1 MPRMI
6 LPVLLIFTLLGACTS
21 TMGNSNVRDSRMLAN
36 IHKGYTTQAQVQQLL
51 GQPQR
56 TALDAAGKETWYYNY
71 SETEID
77 DATFIPFYGIFA
89 GGAKSSSTELMVEF
103 TPQKIVSNYTT
114 TNGNYHY
121 KNFQ

>member
-1 MPRMI
+1 MPRA
-6 LPVLLIFTLLGACTS
+6 LFSSLLLLCLLNACTS
-21 TMGNSNVRDSRMLAN
+21 SMGNANVRDSRVLSN
-36 IHKGYTTQAQVQQLL
+36 IHKGHTTQAQVGQLL

-56 TALDAAGKETWYYNY
+56 TAVDASGKETWYYNY
-71 SETEID
+71 SEAELD
-77 DATFIPFYGIFA
+77 SATFIPIYGIFA
-89 GGAKSSSTELMVEF
+89 GGAKSTSTELMIEF